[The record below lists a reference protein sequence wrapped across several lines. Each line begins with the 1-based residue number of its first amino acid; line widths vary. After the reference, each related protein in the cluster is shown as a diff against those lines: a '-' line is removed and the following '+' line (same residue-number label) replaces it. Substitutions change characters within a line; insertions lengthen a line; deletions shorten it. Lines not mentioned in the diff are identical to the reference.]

1 MNLKESMEKGSTGE
15 GRDGTPQRRGTGRFS
30 SFHQGQLAEINEG
43 IESLKKLLLD
53 KLKVE
58 TETRTKSITKINSKL
73 SDLLKLKAD
82 KNAVIDGQ

>member
-1 MNLKESMEKGSTGE
+1 MEKGSTGE